1 MSNED
6 WSERELDEGRPGD
19 RAVDRE
25 VERLKSVYRQHADA
39 LAKLAASSPT
49 KMLARK
55 YSDLIGDINRS
66 ILSLEDPET
75 AASRKTYEQPVE
87 PSPAQPPP
95 VHSARR
101 SVSDVQLRT
110 EPGRYVPGAEP
121 APSAI
126 GRIALILGMAIVVI
140 SLLAFFVW
148 KFAGEPRT
156 EHRVDEVTSDV
167 TEPATSPVTAPLP
180 ELRVAPEAQDY
191 GVVYRGTRVAKSFD
205 VSNTSDRDI
214 TIEVERSDC
223 RCLWFDYPKLV
234 PAGGSVSLTVAVDA
248 GLAEPGLLSEAV
260 VISMNEPPR
269 QTAEVLVTAEI
280 R

>member
-6 WSERELDEGRPGD
+6 WSQRELDEGRRGD

-39 LAKLAASSPT
+39 LAKLSASAPT
-49 KMLARK
+49 KALARK

-66 ILSLEDPET
+66 ILGLGDREASVSRQEPERPVDP
-75 AASRKTYEQPVE
+75 SISP
-87 PSPAQPPP
+87 PSP
-95 VHSARR
+95 RR

-110 EPGRYVPGAEP
+110 EPGRVVPGTEP
-121 APSAI
+121 EPSAV
-126 GRIALILGMAIVVI
+126 GRIVLILGMAIVVI
-140 SLLAFFVW
+140 CLLAFFVW
-148 KFAGEPRT
+148 RFAGEPRT
-156 EHRVDEVTSDV
+156 EPRADDV
-167 TEPATSPVTAPLP
+167 TPGATASNPAEATAPLP
-180 ELRVAPEAQDY
+180 GLRIAPQAQDY
-191 GVVYRGTRVAKSFD
+191 GVVYKGTRVAKSFEI
-205 VSNTSDRDI
+205 SNTSDREF

-234 PAGGSVSLTVAVDA
+234 PAGGNVTLTVAVDG

-260 VISMNEPPR
+260 LVSVNEPPR
-269 QTAEVLVTAEI
+269 QTAEVVVTAEI